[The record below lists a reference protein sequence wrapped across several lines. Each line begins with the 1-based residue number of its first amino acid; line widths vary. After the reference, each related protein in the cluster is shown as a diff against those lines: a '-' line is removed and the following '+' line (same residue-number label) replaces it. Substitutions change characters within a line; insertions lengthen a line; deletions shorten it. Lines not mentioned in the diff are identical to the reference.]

1 MAFNINENASTP
13 AVGIGGLETQLLT
26 QFPSTDDGR
35 FRLPEDMSRPAKISA
50 DILLPQ
56 KSIGT
61 YSGGLSSANNPLM
74 EVLNPV
80 GEYLKQQASNQI
92 EPEVNTFL
100 QQVMQLAQQRFPNL
114 GGTNLQGIGSLM
126 PLPRLPT
133 TFSPLD
139 VSQFNRPIN
148 AATTS
153 LRG

>member
-1 MAFNINENASTP
+1 MAFNINENATP
-13 AVGIGGLETQLLT
+13 AVGIGGLETQLT
-26 QFPSTDDGR
+26 RFPSMDDGR
-35 FRLPEDMSRPAKISA
+35 FRLPKDLSRPAKIHA

-61 YSGGLSSANNPLM
+61 YSGDLLSATNPLM

-126 PLPRLPT
+126 PVPQLPT
-133 TFSPLD
+133 TFSPF
-139 VSQFNRPIN
+139 SIAQFDRPIN
-148 AATTS
+148 AARS
-153 LRG
+153 LIGN

>member
-1 MAFNINENASTP
+1 MAFNINENATP
-13 AVGIGGLETQLLT
+13 AVGIGGLETQLT
-26 QFPSTDDGR
+26 RFPSMDDGR
-35 FRLPEDMSRPAKISA
+35 FRLPKDLSRPAKISA

-61 YSGGLSSANNPLM
+61 YSGDLLSANNPLM

-126 PLPRLPT
+126 PVPQLPT
-133 TFSPLD
+133 TFSPF
-139 VSQFNRPIN
+139 SIAQFDRPIN
-148 AATTS
+148 AARS
-153 LRG
+153 LLGN

>member
-1 MAFNINENASTP
+1 MAFNVNENATP
-13 AVGIGGLETQLLT
+13 AVGIGGLQTQLPT
-26 QFPSTDDGR
+26 QFR
-35 FRLPEDMSRPAKISA
+35 VPEDMSIAAKISD

-61 YSGGLSSANNPLM
+61 YSGDLLSVTNPLM

-126 PLPRLPT
+126 PVPQLPT
-133 TFSPLD
+133 TFSPL
-139 VSQFNRPIN
+139 SIAQFDRPIN
-148 AATTS
+148 AARS
-153 LRG
+153 LMGN

>member
-1 MAFNINENASTP
+1 MAFNINENATP
-13 AVGIGGLETQLLT
+13 AVGIGGLETQLPT
-26 QFPSTDDGR
+26 QFPSIDQR
-35 FRLPEDMSRPAKISA
+35 MFRVPEDMSRPAKISA
-50 DILLPQ
+50 DLLLPQ

-61 YSGGLSSANNPLM
+61 YSGDLLSANNPLM

-126 PLPRLPT
+126 PVPQLPT
-133 TFSPLD
+133 TFSPF
-139 VSQFNRPIN
+139 SIAQFDRPIN
-148 AATTS
+148 AARS
-153 LRG
+153 LLGN